1 MKDSLNQSAIT
12 KFLPLSRPG
21 HGMAFYTLKT
31 SVALIP
37 RHPGLHPPP
46 PSQSYFPGYSA
57 QKSFSQKLL
66 THLRTFSL
74 YYRQSLPSHISNSSL
89 PMRLR
94 LTDKMRSKAEPK
106 AASSTGAIN
115 LNFEAE
121 YTSRVQH
128 LPRAENTPTARG

>member
-1 MKDSLNQSAIT
+1 TRGPSAPERSGGPLGDLLVVKDSLISQQS
-12 KFLPLSRPG
+12 PN
-21 HGMAFYTLKT
+21 
-31 SVALIP
+31 
-37 RHPGLHPPP
+37 
-46 PSQSYFPGYSA
+46 SYHCPVPA
-57 QKSFSQKLL
+57 MKPFSQKLL

-128 LPRAENTPTARG
+128 RAPRAENTPTARG